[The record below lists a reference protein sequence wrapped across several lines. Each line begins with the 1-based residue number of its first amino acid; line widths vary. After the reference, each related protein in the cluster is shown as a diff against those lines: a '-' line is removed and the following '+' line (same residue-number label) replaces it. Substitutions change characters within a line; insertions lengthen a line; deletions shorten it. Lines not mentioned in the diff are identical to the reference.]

1 MDDRTVARS
10 IALGRIVFGM
20 IMLFIPHSVL
30 ARTSEVRPGPLVWMA
45 RAFGIRDVV
54 LGVGA
59 VLELTEAE
67 PTGQWVMLGAV
78 ADTSDAVAALVWR
91 EELGMAGMVSTLALA
106 VPAATG
112 GWSSALSLRRRTRGA

>member
-78 ADTSDAVAALVWR
+78 ADTSDAVAAVVWR
-91 EELGMAGMVSTLALA
+91 DELGTAGMVSTLALA
-106 VPAATG
+106 VPAAAG
-112 GWSSALSLRRRTRGA
+112 GWLSALSLRRRARQA